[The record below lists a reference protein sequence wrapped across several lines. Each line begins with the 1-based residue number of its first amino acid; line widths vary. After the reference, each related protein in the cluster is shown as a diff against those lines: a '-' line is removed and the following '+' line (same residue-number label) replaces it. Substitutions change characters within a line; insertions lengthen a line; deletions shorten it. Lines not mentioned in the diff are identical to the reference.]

1 VTSSLPAAWE
11 FRRESPIRGHW
22 QTLCQF
28 SGRALSATL
37 IACGNPSDNTPPFTI
52 SDMTRLADPPE
63 FGVIVI
69 GAGGAGL
76 AAALAAA
83 ESGAGVLLAEAAG
96 IPGGSTARSSGTFMA
111 AGTPVQEAA
120 GFTDSADAFF
130 DHYLT
135 VNRWAC
141 DPAVARRFCDE
152 GWPTMRWLTGHGISY
167 PGSGLYR
174 AGLEPVPRSHRPA
187 GGGPAVTAAL
197 LMAVRRAGVEIALGN
212 RVTRLLTGGGR
223 VRGVESR
230 GEHLSASAVVLASG
244 GFAHSEELLAR
255 YYPRFAAENGH
266 WSPAAETNVGDGLL
280 MGHAAGAAVAGWNPG
295 ITVLTPG
302 LSRDRDPFPPG
313 WLVYV
318 NQRGQR
324 FINECAPYSVMA
336 PAAARQPGGV
346 WNIFDEA
353 ARRDGPASREPAL
366 SGGVWTPEAIA
377 DGVRRGRVARAGT
390 LADLARQAGIDAAG
404 LAHTIARYNA
414 GCDSRGDREFL
425 KDPAVMRPV
434 REPPF
439 YAAPVR
445 PLAMS
450 LTCHGVK
457 IDPDARVLNT
467 RNEAIPGLFAA
478 GEVVGNLIGEQY
490 LGGGNAVGGALTF
503 GRIAGRS
510 AARLAARRP

>member
-1 VTSSLPAAWE
+1 
-11 FRRESPIRGHW
+11 
-22 QTLCQF
+22 
-28 SGRALSATL
+28 
-37 IACGNPSDNTPPFTI
+37 
-52 SDMTRLADPPE
+52 MTRLADPPE

-83 ESGAGVLLAEAAG
+83 ESGAAVLLADAAG
-96 IPGGSTARSSGTFMA
+96 TPGGSTARSSGTFMA
-111 AGTPVQEAA
+111 AGTSVQAAA

-135 VNRWAC
+135 VNRWVC

-152 GWPTMRWLTGHGISY
+152 GWPTMQWLTGHGVSY
-167 PGSGLYR
+167 PASGLYR

-187 GGGPAVTAAL
+187 GGGQAVTGAL
-197 LMAVRRAGVEIALGN
+197 LTAARRAGVEIALGN
-212 RVTRLLTGGGR
+212 RVTRLLTDDGR

-230 GEHLSASAVVLASG
+230 GEHLTAAAIVLASG
-244 GFAHSEELLAR
+244 GFAHNEGLLME
-255 YYPRFAAENGH
+255 YYPRFAAEARH
-266 WSPAAETNVGDGLL
+266 WSPAAETSVGDGLL
-280 MGHAAGAAVAGWNPG
+280 MGRAVGAAIVGWNPG
-295 ITVLTPG
+295 ITVLTSG

-318 NQRGQR
+318 NQHGQR
-324 FINECAPYSVMA
+324 FINERAPYSVIA

-346 WNIFDEA
+346 WTAEA
-353 ARRDGPASREPAL
+353 
-366 SGGVWTPEAIA
+366 VA
-377 DGVRRGRVARAGT
+377 DGVRRGLVTRAGT
-390 LADLARQAGIDAAG
+390 LAELARQAGIDAAG
-404 LAHTIARYNA
+404 LTRTIARYNA
-414 GCDSRGDREFL
+414 GCDSGGDREFL

-439 YAAPVR
+439 YAARVR

-457 IDPDARVLNT
+457 IDPDARVLDT

-503 GRIAGRS
+503 GRIAGCS
-510 AARLAARRP
+510 AARLAGRRP